1 MKKLLVMFTAII
13 TAIIFGV
20 SCFIVY
26 SMGYS
31 KGHNVGYVDGLNAGY
46 KEVRENIEN
55 DVRDSV
61 NCFGTYYGYDGIQIN
76 YDIKEVED

>member
-1 MKKLLVMFTAII
+1 MKKLLVIVLVAMTSII
-13 TAIIFGV
+13 LGGLG
-20 SCFIVY
+20 FIVY

-31 KGHNVGYVDGLNAGY
+31 NGHNVGYIDGHNAGY

-61 NCFGTYYGYDGIQIN
+61 NCFGTYYGYDGIQID
-76 YDIKEVED
+76 YSIVEVED